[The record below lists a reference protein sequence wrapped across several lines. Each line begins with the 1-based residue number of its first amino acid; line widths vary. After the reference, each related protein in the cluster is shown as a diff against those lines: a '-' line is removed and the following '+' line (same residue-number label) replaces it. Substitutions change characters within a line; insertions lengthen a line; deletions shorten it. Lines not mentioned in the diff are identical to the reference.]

1 MQLSYKQLQ
10 THLNHKPFL
19 PIYLISGDTSLLVQ
33 ETRDAIREAARK
45 QGFQQCELL
54 FVETG
59 FHWQDLTQFFDNF
72 SLLSDKTFIELINL
86 KATFDEAG
94 TRALLRYL
102 NDPPVDK
109 RLLIIT
115 NKLTASQKRTRWY
128 KAIDRSGA
136 IILLWPLSGQVFLNW
151 IEQRLKKIGLTA
163 DNESI
168 QILAE
173 LTEGNLLATHQAIE
187 KLRLLYG
194 KETVTF
200 KSIITVVNDNTR
212 FTVFD
217 LMEAALMGT
226 QSRAVRIL
234 SHLYSLDKEAGLLI
248 LWAITRELRLLYVLA
263 TNYQQ
268 GNPPTELL
276 TLQRQSHKILLK
288 TALTRLNTDFIAQ
301 LLQQAKCIDHILKGL
316 KSGNAW
322 QELEILTLRITEG
335 VIK

>member
-10 THLNHKPFL
+10 AHLHHKPLL
-19 PIYLISGDTSLLVQ
+19 PIYLISGDISLLVQ

-54 FVETG
+54 FVATG
-59 FHWQDLTQFFDNF
+59 FHWQDLTQSFDNF
-72 SLLSDKTFIELINL
+72 SLLSEKTLIELLNF
-86 KATFDEAG
+86 KASFDEAG
-94 TRALLRYL
+94 TQVLLRYL
-102 NDPPVDK
+102 NAPPVDK

-115 NKLTASQKRTRWY
+115 NKLTAAQQKTRWY

-151 IEQRLKKIGLTA
+151 IKQRLKKMGLTT

-173 LTEGNLLATHQAIE
+173 LTEGNLLAAHQAIE

-194 KETVTF
+194 KGPVTF
-200 KSIITVVNDNTR
+200 KSITTVVNDNTR

-217 LMEAALMGT
+217 LVEAALMGI
-226 QSRAVRIL
+226 QSRVVWIL
-234 SHLYSLDKEAGLLI
+234 SHLYSLDKEVGLLI

-263 TNYQQ
+263 INYQQ
-268 GNPPTELL
+268 RKPLTELL
-276 TLQRQSHKILLK
+276 TLRQQSHRILLK
-288 TALTRLNTDFIAQ
+288 AALTRLNADFIAQ

-322 QELEILTLRITEG
+322 QELEILTLRMTEG
-335 VIK
+335 VTK